1 MKRVWIIFK
10 KEVLDNLRD
19 KRTINSSI
27 LSAFFTPGLLLALII
42 VLGRTLNV
50 NPDEKPLRLPVA
62 GREYA
67 PGLIS
72 FLVENN
78 VEIVEAPT
86 DPTTAV
92 REGDE
97 EIILII
103 APEYPDAFRKGEP
116 APVQVIVDSSRTIAQ
131 ASTSRVRGLLN
142 SYSGV
147 LATLRLQ
154 SRGVDPGLLNAV
166 SIGVRD
172 VATPQSQ
179 ALIFL
184 NMMPF
189 LITLSIFTGGMYV
202 IIDATAGERERGS
215 LEPLLINPAKR
226 WEFVVGKLLAS
237 LPFAVFS
244 LGFVLLIFYVGFR
257 VVPVEDFIGFP
268 MVLDGGALFAI
279 FLLCLPEVLLASGL
293 QMLVATF
300 TRSFKEAQT
309 YLSFMP
315 MIIGLPSVFLSFTP
329 VKSKLIYM
337 LVPTYGQSLL
347 FNQILRGET
356 LVTQHWLVASGVTL
370 ALAVVLVFVAIRL
383 YQGERVLFGKV

>member
-50 NPDEKPLRLPVA
+50 NPDEKPLRLPVS
-62 GREYA
+62 GGEYA

-78 VEIVEAPT
+78 VEIVDAPA

-97 EIILII
+97 EVVLII

-142 SYSGV
+142 SYSGL

-154 SRGVDPGLLNAV
+154 SRGVDPALLNAV

-215 LEPLLINPAKR
+215 LEPLLINPVKR
-226 WEFVVGKLLAS
+226 WEFVVGKLLSS

-268 MVLDGGALFAI
+268 MVLEGRALFAI
-279 FLLCLPEVLLASGL
+279 FLLCLPEVLLASAL
-293 QMLVATF
+293 QMLVASF

-329 VKSKLIYM
+329 VTSKLVYM
-337 LVPTYGQSLL
+337 LVPTYGQSLM
-347 FNQILRGET
+347 FNEILRGET
-356 LVTQHWLVASGVTL
+356 PPAQYWLVASAVTL
-370 ALAVVLVFVAIRL
+370 ALAVVLVFVSIRL
-383 YQGERVLFGKV
+383 YQGERVLFGKT

>member
-1 MKRVWIIFK
+1 M
-10 KEVLDNLRD
+10 
-19 KRTINSSI
+19 
-27 LSAFFTPGLLLALII
+27 
-42 VLGRTLNV
+42 
-50 NPDEKPLRLPVA
+50 A
-62 GREYA
+62 GGEYA

-78 VEIVEAPT
+78 VEIVEAPA

-97 EIILII
+97 EVVLII

-142 SYSGV
+142 SYSGL

-154 SRGVDPGLLNAV
+154 SRGVDPALLSAV

-189 LITLSIFTGGMYV
+189 LITLNIFAGGMYV

-226 WEFVVGKLLAS
+226 WEFVIGKLLAS
-237 LPFAVFS
+237 LPFAIFS

-329 VKSKLIYM
+329 VKSKLVYM

-347 FNQILRGET
+347 FNEILRGET
-356 LVTQHWLVASGVTL
+356 PLTQYWLVASAVTL

-383 YQGERVLFGKV
+383 YQGERVLFGKT

>member
-50 NPDEKPLRLPVA
+50 NPDEKPLRLPVS
-62 GREYA
+62 GGEYA

-78 VEIVEAPT
+78 VEIVDAPA
-86 DPTTAV
+86 DPTAAV

-97 EIILII
+97 EIVLII

-142 SYSGV
+142 SYSGM

-268 MVLDGGALFAI
+268 MVLDGWALFAI
-279 FLLCLPEVLLASGL
+279 FLLCLPEILLASGL

>member
-50 NPDEKPLRLPVA
+50 NPDEKPLRLPVS
-62 GREYA
+62 GGEYA

-72 FLVENN
+72 FLMENN
-78 VEIVEAPT
+78 VEIVEAPA

-92 REGDE
+92 REGNEDVV
-97 EIILII
+97 LII

-142 SYSGV
+142 SYSGM

-154 SRGVDPGLLNAV
+154 SRGVDPALLDAV

-279 FLLCLPEVLLASGL
+279 FLLCLPEVFLASGL

-309 YLSFMP
+309 YLSFLP

-329 VKSKLIYM
+329 VKSKLVYM

-347 FNQILRGET
+347 FNEILRGET
-356 LVTQHWLVASGVTL
+356 PLMQYWLVATAVTL

-383 YQGERVLFGKV
+383 YQGERVLFGKT

>member
-62 GREYA
+62 GGEYA

-78 VEIVEAPT
+78 VEIVEAPA
-86 DPTTAV
+86 DPTAAV
-92 REGDE
+92 REGNED
-97 EIILII
+97 IILII

-279 FLLCLPEVLLASGL
+279 FLLCLPEVMLASGM

-309 YLSFMP
+309 YLSFLP

-356 LVTQHWLVASGVTL
+356 LVMQHWLVASGVTL
-370 ALAVVLVFVAIRL
+370 ALAVALVFVAIRL
-383 YQGERVLFGKV
+383 YQGERVLFGKT